1 MYLPPIGATC
11 GFWYSRVP
19 PQVPMQY
26 STRLVS
32 KLETGVSAGAGA
44 GAGTGEEE
52 QLAII
57 YYYSC
62 TRSMPSIDSQQ
73 LVGTVPVLYKYMEYG
88 RNMVDHQS
96 RLSTADSVC

>member
-1 MYLPPIGATC
+1 M
-11 GFWYSRVP
+11 
-19 PQVPMQY
+19 
-26 STRLVS
+26 S

-62 TRSMPSIDSQQ
+62 TRSMPSIDS
-73 LVGTVPVLYKYMEYG
+73 
-88 RNMVDHQS
+88 
-96 RLSTADSVC
+96 